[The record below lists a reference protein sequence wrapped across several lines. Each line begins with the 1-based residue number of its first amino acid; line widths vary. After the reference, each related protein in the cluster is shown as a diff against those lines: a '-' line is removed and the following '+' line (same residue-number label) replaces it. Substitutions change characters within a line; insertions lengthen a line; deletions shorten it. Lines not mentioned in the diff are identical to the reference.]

1 MKKITL
7 EFFLTLIT
15 PTHSKKIYVELVLK
29 EKKSFYLRK
38 SKKIFFSNK
47 SVVNT
52 FGSNFTIFTIFDSEE
67 LIDEYVNH
75 KLDFDMAF
83 GVFC

>member
-1 MKKITL
+1 MKKIRL
-7 EFFLTLIT
+7 ENFFYLNYTKAQQ
-15 PTHSKKIYVELVLK
+15 KKYVELVLK

-38 SKKIFFSNK
+38 SKKIFFSNN

-67 LIDEYVNH
+67 LIDECVNH
-75 KLDFDMAF
+75 KLDLNMAF
-83 GVFC
+83 DIFS